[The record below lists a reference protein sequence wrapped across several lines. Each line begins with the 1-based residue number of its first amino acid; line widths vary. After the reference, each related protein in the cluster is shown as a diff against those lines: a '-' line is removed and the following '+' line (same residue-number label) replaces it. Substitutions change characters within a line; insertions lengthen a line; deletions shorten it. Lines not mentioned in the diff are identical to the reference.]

1 MSAAFN
7 ERYVDFALFAA
18 YTIASVT
25 GLILLKLN
33 LVVAKELVIRMN
45 WLAAPVAFALAGAV
59 LYIGSFAV
67 WLVILGRHELSF
79 AYPIAIGL
87 TLVFSTMTAST
98 LLGELLTLG
107 RIIGIA
113 MVFLGILAI
122 TRS

>member
-1 MSAAFN
+1 VTALDD
-7 ERYVDFALFAA
+7 RYLNFALFAA

-25 GLILLKLN
+25 GLILLKSN
-33 LVVAKELVIRMN
+33 MVAAKGLVVRMD

-67 WLVILGRHELSF
+67 WLVILGRNELSV

-87 TLVFSTMTAST
+87 TLVFSTVTASV
-98 LLGELLTLG
+98 LLGESLTLG
-107 RIIGIA
+107 RIVGIT
-113 MVFLGILAI
+113 MVFLGIVAI